1 MAFEAQVAFV
11 AQRYAHLLTL
21 EQDYARV
28 QQAAL
33 GKSVRHC
40 YGTAGRNIS
49 NLGINAFSPDPRR
62 KYIGNA
68 NYGRVLKTKPQDL
81 RGKWEYDLDDRG
93 CVLQARWYE
102 DAADP
107 PFFADNILV
116 PSAVPEDATYLHYTH
131 TRESEILLNYVII
144 YSYGADGRLAAI
156 LKGFWSS
163 DMTRNPH
170 FELLAFSWDGEQ
182 LQWVDEYT
190 FTARHLAIY
199 PDEKLAV
206 SILGK
211 PYQGLHRRFPALPDQ

>member
-1 MAFEAQVAFV
+1 MFEAQVAYI

-21 EQDYARV
+21 EQDYECV

-33 GKSVRHC
+33 RRSVRHC

-49 NLGINAFSPDPRR
+49 NLGINAFSPDPLH

-68 NYGRVLKTKPQDL
+68 NHGRVLKTKPQDL

-93 CVLQARWYE
+93 CVLQARWHE
-102 DAADP
+102 DRVETPD
-107 PFFADNILV
+107 FADNILV
-116 PSAVPEDATYLHYTH
+116 PSAVPEDATYLQYTH
-131 TRESEILLNYVII
+131 TRKRGILLNYAII
-144 YSYGADGRLAAI
+144 YSYGEDGRLDAI
-156 LKGFWSS
+156 LKGWWGS
-163 DMTRNPH
+163 DMTRTPH
-170 FELLAFSWDGEQ
+170 FELLEFAWDGDR
-182 LQWVDEYT
+182 LLWVDEYA

-211 PYQGLHRRFPALPDQ
+211 PYQGRHRRFPAFDQ